1 MAMKPALRTV
11 VEKLTDTELI
21 ERTRSGD
28 MQALEALMRRHN
40 RTLYRTA
47 RAILRDDAEAE
58 DAVQEAYFQA
68 YKALGRFRG
77 ESKLSTWLV
86 RIVANEALMR
96 RRKNARKAVV
106 VPMDGAT
113 SDEQVENLMSDEP
126 GPEHDALRGEMRR
139 LLENRIDAL
148 PDGYRAV
155 FVLRALEELT
165 VEETASALDI
175 PEATVRTR
183 YFRARGLL
191 RESLARDID
200 RSLEQAFGFAGERCD
215 RIVARVLERIAAET

>member
-1 MAMKPALRTV
+1 
-11 VEKLTDTELI
+11 
-21 ERTRSGD
+21 
-28 MQALEALMRRHN
+28 
-40 RTLYRTA
+40 
-47 RAILRDDAEAE
+47 
-58 DAVQEAYFQA
+58 
-68 YKALGRFRG
+68 
-77 ESKLSTWLV
+77 
-86 RIVANEALMR
+86 
-96 RRKNARKAVV
+96 
-106 VPMDGAT
+106 
-113 SDEQVENLMSDEP
+113 
-126 GPEHDALRGEMRR
+126 MRR

-200 RSLEQAFGFAGERCD
+200 RSLEEAFGFAGERCD
-215 RIVARVLERIAAET
+215 RIVARVLERIAAGT